1 MINNFF
7 NKIEQFIP
15 AKHRWI
21 LGHEGFRRYFANTGW
36 LFFGQI
42 IFLGL
47 AFFIGAWL
55 ARYLGPEK
63 YGAVSYVV
71 AFVGLFSFISSLG
84 VGGVLNREL
93 VKQAENKDVLLGTA
107 IRLHIWGGGIAFF
120 ISVVTALLVSG
131 PLLTKILIIIYSL
144 QFLLQVPFVISTY
157 FYSQVQ
163 AKQAIK
169 AQLLAAI
176 ISSCLKIVFILLA
189 SDIIWLIIIYTLDTL
204 WQSLFLVYFYKKQ
217 GFKIKA
223 WRFQASLAR
232 TLWHDSWPL
241 MLSSAASFIY
251 LRIDQ
256 VMVGQIMGEAA
267 VGIYAAGVKLTEVF
281 YFIPG
286 VICGSLF
293 PAIVNARQTSQ
304 TAYYNRLKKLYLFLG
319 LLGLLLAISV
329 ALLSRPIISFV
340 FGNDYLLAIPILQIY
355 IWSSV
360 GLFLGS
366 VVGSQ
371 LMAENRT
378 KEIFVIN
385 FVAMVLNVILNLL
398 LINRLGLIGAA
409 VATLVAYSVAPLW
422 MLIRGKRSGD
432 LETKTAT
439 GFHDADAPITMP
451 NTFSNQ

>member
-1 MINNFF
+1 MLNNIFI
-7 NKIEQFIP
+7 KLEEFIP
-15 AKHRWI
+15 VKHRWI

-36 LFFGQI
+36 LFLGQI

-47 AFFIGAWL
+47 SFFIGAWL

-71 AFVGLFSFISSLG
+71 AFVGLFTFLSTLG

-93 VKQAENKDVLLGTA
+93 VKQPEKKNELLGTGL
-107 IRLHIWGGGIAFF
+107 RLHLWGGLVAFLVST
-120 ISVVTALLVSG
+120 IIALLIGSSF
-131 PLLTKILIIIYSL
+131 LTKLLIIMYSL
-144 QFLLQVPFVISTY
+144 HFLLQAPFVVSTY

-169 AQLLAAI
+169 AQLIAAL
-176 ISSCLKIVFILLA
+176 ISSILKIIFIILNG
-189 SDIIWLIIIYTLDTL
+189 DIIWLVAIYTLDTL
-204 WQSLFLVYFYKKQ
+204 WQSLFLVYFYKRQ

-232 TLWHDSWPL
+232 SLWRDSWPL
-241 MLSSAASFIY
+241 MLSSAAAFIY

-256 VMVGQIMGEAA
+256 VMVGRIMNEAA

-293 PAIVNARQTSQ
+293 PAIVNARKTNQAIYHS
-304 TAYYNRLKKLYLFLG
+304 RLKKLYILLGVLG
-319 LLGLLLAISV
+319 LLIATSV
-329 ALLSRPIISFV
+329 ALLSGPIINFV
-340 FGNDYLLAIPILQIY
+340 FGADYLPAIPVLQIY

-378 KEIFVIN
+378 KEIFFIN
-385 FVAMVLNVILNLL
+385 FVAMILNVALNLW
-398 LINRLGLIGAA
+398 LIQKIGLIGAA
-409 VATLVAYSVAPLW
+409 LATLVAYSVGPLW
-422 MLIRGKRSGD
+422 MLLRGRRGKGEANGGREEISD
-432 LETKTAT
+432 SEIS
-439 GFHDADAPITMP
+439 APIA
-451 NTFSNQ
+451 SLEKV